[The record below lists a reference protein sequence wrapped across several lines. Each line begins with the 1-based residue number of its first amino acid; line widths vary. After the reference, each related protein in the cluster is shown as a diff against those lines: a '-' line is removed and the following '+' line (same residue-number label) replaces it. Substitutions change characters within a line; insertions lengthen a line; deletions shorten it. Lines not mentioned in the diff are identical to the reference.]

1 MADIKDIG
9 TKVENKGATAAGRLS
24 AAEFNTL
31 LGQVVDNTDDIS
43 ALTKAKVGWA
53 EISTDGDSSTVTFYN
68 FKGGTQ
74 LFSGTL
80 ASASGL
86 SSLRTS
92 VETLQTDVTQA
103 QTDITELEDKAAS
116 HDTSISGM
124 DTRITA
130 LESREEASAMVCVIT
145 DYNLTSLL
153 GGEYTA
159 DDLKTLANLLSSAS
173 GNVILIKAGTDT
185 ADSAA
190 TGYVILQQGT
200 KSTNVTARTQ
210 SLTYGYG
217 LESEYGTF
225 TLSMASSGTYSL
237 SVSSQSRIGSDFIRE
252 SDDTLTEVMLVLQSE
267 DET

>member
-1 MADIKDIG
+1 MASIKDIG

-31 LGQVVDNTDDIS
+31 LAQVIDNTDNIS

-53 EISTDGDSSTVTFYN
+53 EISTNGDSSTVTFYN

-86 SSLRTS
+86 SSLRAS

-103 QTDITELEDKAAS
+103 QTGITALEDKAAEFN
-116 HDTSISGM
+116 TSISGM

-130 LESREEASAMVCVIT
+130 LEEREEVSAMVCVIT
-145 DYNLTSLL
+145 DYNLT
-153 GGEYTA
+153 
-159 DDLKTLANLLSSAS
+159 DLTSGKYSAAELKNLANLLSSAS

-185 ADSAA
+185 ADSTA